1 MFVRGGELNKQIF
14 LVSYEKSF
22 MNYRKSDV
30 LKKRLRRKILLLVF
44 LSAFI
49 SFSIYFIKSPG
60 SIAGILPLPNSKSKE
75 IAKPYNIT
83 YPEKS
88 ISVYN
93 VKVDKEDTIYT
104 LLRERDVDPEVIL
117 RIARLSKKVYNLA
130 RIETDDQLKI
140 TMSNDLLDSIDYR
153 YEELEG
159 MRIKRDASIKDGFS
173 VEKYEVPFVV
183 KQKVVAGTIDDSLYE
198 SGLRAGVNP
207 RIIVDLSDIF
217 AWDVDFATD
226 IRKGDSFTIIY
237 EAIYVDG
244 KAIRAGRIIAAE
256 LANKGKDYHALY
268 YVDSKDRGDYYNML
282 GQSLSRTLLKSPLSY
297 RRISS
302 HFSRRR
308 YHPILKKYR
317 PHHGIDYA
325 APRGTPVESS
335 GSGKVLYAGWK
346 KGYGKYIKI
355 RHNEKYTT
363 AYGHLSRI
371 SKGIKKGTK
380 VVQGQMIGKVG
391 STGDSTGPH
400 LHYEVL
406 VRGKLVNPLSVKSKS
421 RRSLG
426 GEEML
431 RFNVVKEEYTARLD
445 KAGAAFALAEK

>member
-1 MFVRGGELNKQIF
+1 MFVWGGELKKIS
-14 LVSYEKSF
+14 LIGCEKSF
-22 MNYRKSDV
+22 MNYRKSEV
-30 LKKRLRRKILLLVF
+30 AKKRLRRKIVLLVV

-49 SFSIYFIKSPG
+49 SLSIYFVKSPG
-60 SIAGILPLPNSKSKE
+60 SIAGILPQPLSKSKDL
-75 IAKPYNIT
+75 AKPYNIT
-83 YPEKS
+83 YPEK
-88 ISVYN
+88 IVSVYN

-104 LLRERDVDPEVIL
+104 LLRERNVDPEEIM
-117 RIARLSKKVYNLA
+117 RIARLSKSVYNLA
-130 RIETDDQLKI
+130 RIETNDTLKI
-140 TMSNDLLDSIDYR
+140 TMSDDLLDGIDYM

-159 MRIKRDASIKDGFS
+159 MRIKRDDSLKDGFS

-183 KQKVVAGTIDDSLYE
+183 KHKVVAGMIDDSLYE

-207 RIIVDLSDIF
+207 KIIVDLSDIF

-244 KAIRAGRIIAAE
+244 KAIRSGRIIAAE
-256 LANKGKDYHALY
+256 LANKGKDFYALY
-268 YVDSKDRGDYYNML
+268 YEDSKKRGEYYNKL
-282 GQSLSRTLLKSPLSY
+282 GQSVSRTLLKSPLSY
-297 RRISS
+297 RRVSS

-335 GSGKVLYAGWK
+335 GSGKVVYAGWK
-346 KGYGKYIKI
+346 KGYGKYVKI

-363 AYGHLSRI
+363 AYGHLSKI
-371 SKGIKKGTK
+371 NKGIKKGKK
-380 VVQGQMIGKVG
+380 VAQGQMIGKVG
-391 STGDSTGPH
+391 STGISTGPH

-406 VRGKLVNPLSVKSKS
+406 IRGSVVNPLSVKSKS

-426 GEEML
+426 ADELL
-431 RFNVVKEEYTARLD
+431 RFNVLKEEYVARLE